1 MPHLGF
7 VVLQDELGRHR
18 VLDFKL
24 LDLKLLDLKLS
35 LVED

>member
-1 MPHLGF
+1 MSDLSF

-24 LDLKLLDLKLS
+24 YDFKLS
-35 LVED
+35 LLED

>member
-24 LDLKLLDLKLS
+24 LDLKLS